1 MRIVLITQEEP
12 FYLPPALDGLC
23 RMRRGDIVGLVILPS
38 FNETLLHTARRLYQF
53 YGPVDFARLCGR
65 YLAAKACDRANRLRP
80 LTRPFSARDVA
91 RRHGI
96 ACYQPAKVN
105 SPAFLETLRHD
116 LQPDLIVS
124 IAASQIFGK
133 GLLAVPRLGCINL
146 HSAPLPKYQGMMPNF
161 WTLVHGEPKAAVT
174 VHHMAEKLDAGDII
188 LQRDVEI
195 RPEDSLHDL
204 MVRSKQ
210 VGIAAL
216 SEAIGL
222 VDAGQAPRC
231 RMDLAQASYFSFP
244 TRADARRLRAQGRRL
259 L

>member
-12 FYLPPALDGLC
+12 FYLPPALDTLC
-23 RMRRGDIVGLVILPS
+23 RLRPGQVVGLVILPS
-38 FNETLLHTARRLYQF
+38 FNESLSRTARRLYEF
-53 YGPVDFARLCGR
+53 YGPVDFLRLCR
-65 YLAAKACDRANRLRP
+65 RFLVAKLADRMNRLTP
-80 LTRPFSARDVA
+80 VTRPFSAQDVA

-96 ACYQPAKVN
+96 PRYQPAKVN
-105 SPAFLETLRHD
+105 AAAFLETMRQEM
-116 LQPDLIVS
+116 QPELIVS

-133 GLLAVPRLGCINL
+133 ALLAIPPLGCINL

-174 VHHMAEKLDAGDII
+174 VHYMAEKLDAGDII

-210 VGIAAL
+210 VGIAAID
-216 SEAIGL
+216 EAVGL
-222 VDAGQAPRC
+222 LEAGNAPRR
-231 RMDLAQASYFSFP
+231 RMDLSQASYFSFP